1 MQPAWRRVE
10 LRRNLE
16 QGRRLQRTE
25 AAQREEGQIGNPF
38 RRQRVDRGI
47 VTPSC
52 ADLGD
57 DLQGLRIWEQRLAD
71 QPVGDVRA
79 VKVAGVEVVHPR
91 VDGSAQHGPRLIGV
105 ARQGLL
111 VPSAS
116 KTKLDF
122 RNESLSMVI
131 AGT

>member
-1 MQPAWRRVE
+1 MNVEHQAEIDDVQCLQPEVFEIIGDGACQFVRRE
-10 LRRNLE
+10 
-16 QGRRLQRTE
+16 
-25 AAQREEGQIGNPF
+25 
-38 RRQRVDRGI
+38 RRQPRGI
-47 VTPSC
+47 FTPSC
-52 ADLGD
+52 ADLGA
-57 DLQGLRIWEQRLAD
+57 DLQVLRIWEQRLAD

-79 VKVAGVEVVHPR
+79 GKVAGVEVVHPR

-122 RNESLSMVI
+122 RNESLSMII
-131 AGT
+131 AGN